1 MFCLTGMGSSVSGAT
16 EAKPSL
22 FQSITNLNCMGWVQ
36 VGGWGA
42 EAPTEAREVSRR
54 RPELVVPLFLVPS
67 SVLAKGEE
75 DAHSRKTARSS
86 VTACFPLTG
95 ESHQH
100 LGIQEL
106 LHRVGPSSWGCGS
119 CEANGKFGRVSMNLL
134 PKACGDGQRRS
145 CVFTFTSWQK
155 C

>member
-1 MFCLTGMGSSVSGAT
+1 MGSRGTCRDKGGEQEGTGA
-16 EAKPSL
+16 
-22 FQSITNLNCMGWVQ
+22 
-36 VGGWGA
+36 GG
-42 EAPTEAREVSRR
+42 PTVL
-54 RPELVVPLFLVPS
+54 PVPS

-75 DAHSRKTARSS
+75 DAHAGKIARSA

-106 LHRVGPSSWGCGS
+106 LHRAGPSPWGCGS
-119 CEANGKFGRVSMNLL
+119 CEANGKFGRVSVNL
-134 PKACGDGQRRS
+134 PMVCGDGQRGS
-145 CVFTFTSWQK
+145 CVFTTTSWQK